1 MKREQFEKS
10 QEVKQKV
17 TIIRNLIVDKR
28 RDINRTP
35 DSTKES
41 SIEFEASVHDEK
53 SHHGQEKR
61 KES

>member
-10 QEVKQKV
+10 HEVKQKV
-17 TIIRNLIVDKR
+17 TIIRNLIVNKR

-61 KES
+61 KER

>member
-10 QEVKQKV
+10 QEVKEKV

-28 RDINRTP
+28 IDINRTP

-41 SIEFEASVHDEK
+41 SIEFEASFHDEK
-53 SHHGQEKR
+53 SHHGQEKK
-61 KES
+61 KER